1 MGTSTIDRTMKRLIT
16 FWILVMSTTPSFGQH
31 PLLSTIGRELFDS
44 YEEYQLPSITTR
56 RFTQAKMLGWV
67 KPFQDQGVVTTVSLG
82 QSAEGRTIPLLT
94 FGAGATTVLLW
105 SQMHGDEPTATMA
118 LMDILNFFSRAPEH
132 IVTTTIR
139 RNLTLR
145 MIPMINPDGAERF
158 QRRTVQMIDMN
169 RDAQRLETPEAR
181 ILKGARETYAP
192 QFGFNLHD
200 QDPRYTV
207 GNTKKVSAIA
217 LLAPAFDESRSDNDG
232 RRQAKHL
239 AATFAA
245 VMSQFIE
252 GHVSKYDDTFESRA
266 FGDNIQKWGTSTLL
280 VESGGWANDREKMFL
295 RKINAV
301 GLLVSLYALANGDY
315 RSTDLSIYEHL
326 PFNTKYLYDII
337 VRNATF
343 RASETAPELR
353 VDIGITIDER
363 RNDDGVLELVAK
375 VVDIGDLS
383 VYAAFEEIDAGG
395 SAVESTLIK
404 LDEPIPAAYIE
415 TLRKR

>member
-1 MGTSTIDRTMKRLIT
+1 MKRLIT
-16 FWILVMSTTPSFGQH
+16 FWILVMSTTPSFAQH
-31 PLLSTIGRELFDS
+31 PLLPTIGRELFDS
-44 YEEYQLPSITTR
+44 YEEYKLPSITTR
-56 RFTQAKMLGWV
+56 RFTQAEMLGWV

-82 QSAEGRTIPLLT
+82 QSAEGRSIPLLS
-94 FGAGATTVLLW
+94 FGAGGTTVLLW

-139 RNLTLR
+139 RNLTIR

-169 RDAQRLETPEAR
+169 RDAQKLETPEAR
-181 ILKGARETYAP
+181 ILKEARETYAP

-252 GHVSKYDDTFESRA
+252 GHVSKYDDTFEPRA
-266 FGDNIQKWGTSTLL
+266 FGDNIQKWGTSTIL

-301 GLLVSLYALANGDY
+301 GLLVSLYALASGDY

-353 VDIGITIDER
+353 VDIGITVDER

>member
-1 MGTSTIDRTMKRLIT
+1 
-16 FWILVMSTTPSFGQH
+16 MSTTPSFGQH

>member
-1 MGTSTIDRTMKRLIT
+1 
-16 FWILVMSTTPSFGQH
+16 MSTTPSFGQH
-31 PLLSTIGRELFDS
+31 PLLPTIGRELFDS
-44 YEEYQLPSITTR
+44 YDEYRLPSITTR
-56 RFTQAKMLGWV
+56 RFTQAEMLGWV
-67 KPFQDQGVVTTVSLG
+67 KPFQDHGVVTTVPLG

-94 FGAGATTVLLW
+94 FGAGGTTVLLW

-169 RDAQRLETPEAR
+169 RDAQKLETPEAR

-252 GHVSKYDDTFESRA
+252 GHVSKYDDTFEPRA
-266 FGDNIQKWGTSTLL
+266 FGDNIQKWGTSTIL
-280 VESGGWANDREKMFL
+280 VESGGWANDREKIFL

-353 VDIGITIDER
+353 ADIGITIDEQ

-395 SAVESTLIK
+395 RTVQSNLIK
-404 LDEPIPAAYIE
+404 LDQSIPTAYIE